1 MGFTSQN
8 WNPGYNSSPKRPPL
22 GIATQKQNPR
32 FSAAARYEDM
42 DYPETSGS
50 RHRLRKDPH
59 FLRGSLVAPHHVCL
73 RYDFAPTHPPTWC
86 GARGGGFPPA
96 SAGPPP
102 PSYTRHCAMHSPSY
116 LVPRTREREGATP
129 RPAVD
134 PPPPP
139 ARTLAHRATPR
150 SRTLT

>member
-32 FSAAARYEDM
+32 FSEAARYEDM
-42 DYPETSGS
+42 DYPATSGS

-86 GARGGGFPPA
+86 GARGGDFPPLPLA
-96 SAGPPP
+96 LPPHPTLDTVPCTAP
-102 PSYTRHCAMHSPSY
+102 PTWCPAQGGGRGQHLGRPS
-116 LVPRTREREGATP
+116 TP
-129 RPAVD
+129 L
-134 PPPPP
+134 PPPP
-139 ARTLAHRATPR
+139 ARWLIVRPPEVVP
-150 SRTLT
+150 